1 MNNNSNNRSCRA
13 ERACKPCRD
22 LKVRCRP
29 CAERDDICQKC
40 QRSGAKCIFEEPRPR
55 KKRETT
61 AGSDSHHDAIV
72 TALAAQVS
80 ELTSKLERSQ
90 QGRSSDLGHD
100 LNGSD
105 SATIPMLESASHVPS
120 SRSAKPSDAR
130 LAFNGPDE
138 PVLNRLLRSG
148 LLTIDA
154 ASGYLS
160 KYGQMCPYSP
170 FAIIS
175 PDSTIQS
182 LSQDHPFFL
191 HAILCVSSGSDRP
204 LQKLLEQDF
213 HERLLRTTTIEGEKS
228 IDLLQAFVVY
238 LAWYHF
244 FYIPMKQQFNQMLQI
259 AISMCVDMGLDHG
272 PSEAAARKIGLQLDH
287 HYSVGGARND
297 RFFSKAARR
306 AYIGCYYLSATSAWI
321 WRKPNNVPFSSYML
335 ECAQSLAD
343 NPEYD
348 TDVLILP
355 LLRMQVLGDEYHNI
369 LLSGNFAYSGP
380 LSSVRL
386 EATLSTFR
394 TKMDEILQL
403 STEEYNLI
411 TTLASHFSSS
421 HAHEMDL
428 LNPCLS
434 NKCPETGSGGSHGQ
448 RSSTASSQ
456 NDILSVCLH
465 AAVSFLETFLSLP
478 PTEYEKLSVLQW
490 WGLICNTAF
499 LYRLSLGTP
508 QLRAWNVSAARSVAK
523 LEIYIDLLCY
533 RLQSVTRSPTTEA
546 PMGRDLFSL
555 MGPIF
560 ANVKA
565 TYERLKR
572 LPHLSS
578 DLHEQPAHAN
588 VFGLEGRDPSL
599 IPVTPATAP
608 KIASAETATKRLP
621 KSDTHPSR
629 CPAFKFWSRAE
640 DISLGI
646 NSNNDGAGQWGLP
659 ESMDISSALSDL
671 DSLEADNLSCW
682 LQDIPELPPEIEMSD
697 FAHSSDL

>member
-1 MNNNSNNRSCRA
+1 MNNSRTRRA

-29 CAERDDICQKC
+29 CVERDDICLKC
-40 QRSGAKCIFEEPRPR
+40 QRSGAKCVFEEPRPR
-55 KKRETT
+55 KKREAT
-61 AGSDSHHDAIV
+61 GSHNDAIV

-80 ELTSKLERSQ
+80 QLTSQLERSQ
-90 QGRSSDLGHD
+90 RGRSSESGYD

-105 SATIPMLESASHVPS
+105 SSPDIRRGPS
-120 SRSAKPSDAR
+120 
-130 LAFNGPDE
+130 LFNEYDE

-154 ASGYLS
+154 ANGYLS
-160 KYGQMCPYSP
+160 KYRQICIYSP
-170 FAIIS
+170 FAMIP
-175 PDSTIQS
+175 PDATVQS
-182 LSQDHPFFL
+182 MSRDHPFFL
-191 HAILCVSSGSDRP
+191 HAILCVSSGSDRE
-204 LQKLLEQDF
+204 LQKLLEQGF
-213 HERLLRTTTIEGEKS
+213 HERLLRTTTINGEKS

-259 AISMCVDMGLDHG
+259 AISMCVDMGLGHS

-297 RFFSKAARR
+297 PFFSKAARR
-306 AYIGCYYLSATSAWI
+306 AYIGCYYLSATSTWI
-321 WRKPNNVPFSSYML
+321 WRKPNNVPYSSYML

-343 NPEYD
+343 DPEYD

-355 LLRMQVLGDEYHNI
+355 LLRMQVLGDEYHDI
-369 LLSGNFAYSGP
+369 LLPTNFAYSGP
-380 LSSVRL
+380 QSSVRL
-386 EATLSTFR
+386 EATMSQFR
-394 TKMDEILQL
+394 AKMDEILQL
-403 STEEYNLI
+403 STATTEEHHLI
-411 TTLASHFSSS
+411 RTLASHFSSS
-421 HAHEMDL
+421 QAHEMDL

-434 NKCPETGSGGSHGQ
+434 NKCPDRGSRDSEVGMEPP
-448 RSSTASSQ
+448 ASSQ
-456 NDILSVCLH
+456 NDVLTVCLH
-465 AAVSFLETFLSLP
+465 AAVAFLETFLSLP

-508 QLRAWNVSAARSVAK
+508 QLRAWNVAAARSVAK

-533 RLQSVTRSPTTEA
+533 RLQSVTRSSPTEA
-546 PMGRDLFSL
+546 PAGRDLFSL

-572 LPHLSS
+572 LPHLSN
-578 DLHEQPAHAN
+578 DLHEQPAHAK
-588 VFGLEGRDPSL
+588 VFGLEGKDPSL
-599 IPVTPATAP
+599 IPVPPEIGPTRV
-608 KIASAETATKRLP
+608 SAETTSTPR

-646 NSNNDGAGQWGLP
+646 DNSADAGEWELP
-659 ESMDISSALSDL
+659 DSMDISGALSDL
-671 DSLEADNLSCW
+671 GPFEPENLSAW
-682 LQDIPELPPEIEMSD
+682 LEHIPELPSEMD
-697 FAHSSDL
+697 MSSFESSSTF